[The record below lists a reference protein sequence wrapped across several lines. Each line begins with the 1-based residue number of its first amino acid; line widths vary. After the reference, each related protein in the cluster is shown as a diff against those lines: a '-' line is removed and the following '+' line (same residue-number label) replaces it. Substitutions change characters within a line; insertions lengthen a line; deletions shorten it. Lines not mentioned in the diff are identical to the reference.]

1 MPDSRTIRLGWT
13 FLLAVPALIGGLLAI
28 LYFYFPNAV
37 GKPQQPLH
45 TEASAV
51 GEPRRLKA
59 FSLTD
64 QLGQTYD
71 NQRLLGHWTFMSFG
85 YTYCPDICPT
95 TLSIMSEVS
104 NRIRAQAQ
112 HAPFQVVFVSIDPE
126 RDTPARL
133 AEYVTYFDP
142 AFLGVTGTQQELQKL
157 TRPLG
162 ILYQRVDT
170 QDSAMGYVMDHT
182 ASIILVDPQGRFF
195 AYFLHPHDA
204 DSITRDFTTIT
215 QSD

>member
-13 FLLAVPALIGGLLAI
+13 FLLAVPALMGGLLAI
-28 LYFYFPNAV
+28 LYFYFPSAI
-37 GKPQQPLH
+37 GKFQDPVAR
-45 TEASAV
+45 ESSRV
-51 GEPRRLKA
+51 SEPRQLKA

-64 QLGQTYD
+64 HLGRTYD
-71 NQRLLGHWTFMSFG
+71 NQRLQGHWTFMSFG
-85 YTYCPDICPT
+85 YTSCPDICPT
-95 TLSIMSEVS
+95 TLTIMGEVS
-104 NRIRAQAQ
+104 NQVRAQKH

-126 RDTPARL
+126 RDTLERL

-142 AFLGVTGTQQELQKL
+142 EFLGVTGTQAELQPL

-170 QDSAMGYVMDHT
+170 QDSAMGYVIDHT
-182 ASIILVDPQGRFF
+182 ASIILIDPQGRFY

-204 DSITRDFTTIT
+204 QSITRDFLAIT
-215 QSD
+215 QQD